1 MIAFTGRPVL
11 RVLILPVVLIALTAC
26 GDDGGSTTA
35 PPSDAATTAPDQTT
49 TVADQTTITPGPIS
63 GDTAAWCAAVVEFDE
78 YVADLPDAT
87 TTEEFDDLLAEIL
100 PRFRLLAS
108 AAPDAIRVQTS
119 IIVVTLEEYLDGD
132 DTAILDPDYFDA
144 FERFEEYVFDVCGYE
159 LVG

>member
-35 PPSDAATTAPDQTT
+35 PPSGPTTTVPDPTTTAPG
-49 TVADQTTITPGPIS
+49 TVPAS

-132 DTAILDPDYFDA
+132 DTAILDPGYFDA
-144 FERFEEYVFDVCGYE
+144 FERFEEYVLDVCGYE